1 MAKGLMS
8 IKFSEQSLNKL
19 MANMLKVDINIRQ
32 GARKVLKET
41 ATNIMAQS
49 ESECPRDT
57 ETLVS
62 TAYIEEPVVEG
73 QIVSI
78 KVGYA
83 SPTTNK
89 MNPVP
94 DRTGRMKMASE
105 YALIVHETPGTPPG
119 GGNYHPYGKWKY
131 LEDPVRA
138 HQGAFFAAFA
148 REMKA
153 VLARGVKSR

>member
-1 MAKGLMS
+1 MAKGFMS
-8 IKFSEQSLNKL
+8 IKFSEQSFAKL
-19 MANMLKVDINIRQ
+19 KANLARLDINAKQ
-32 GARKVLKET
+32 GAKRALKT
-41 ATNIMAQS
+41 IATNVMAQS

-62 TAYIEEPVVEG
+62 TAYIEEPVVAG

-78 KVGYA
+78 KAGYA

-89 MNPVP
+89 MNPIP
-94 DRTGRMKMASE
+94 DRTGRMRMASE

-138 HQGAFFAAFA
+138 HVQAFIQTFAK
-148 REMKA
+148 ELMI
-153 VLARGVKSR
+153 VYGRGIKVI

>member
-8 IKFSEQSLNKL
+8 IKFSEQSFAKL
-19 MANMLKVDINIRQ
+19 KANLARLDISAKYGAKRALKTI
-32 GARKVLKET
+32 
-41 ATNIMAQS
+41 ATNVMAQS

-148 REMKA
+148 REMKV